1 MSDSKPGFLARYKR
15 WFIAFF
21 LLWAALLAVLV
32 LSGDGGNL
40 PFQYQVF

>member
-1 MSDSKPGFLARYKR
+1 MTKAKVGFFARYKR

-21 LLWAALLAVLV
+21 VIWALLLAVLIFI
-32 LSGDGGNL
+32 GDGGNL

>member
-15 WFIAFF
+15 WIIAFF
-21 LLWAALLAVLV
+21 LIWALMLGVLIMT
-32 LSGDGGNL
+32 GDGGNL